1 MRRLISLIMIIICS
15 GTNIQAKELDL
26 GSKMPLVKSKL
37 MDISGKSISLS
48 EAKGENGLLVIFS
61 CNTCP
66 WVKKW
71 EDRYVELTKKY
82 KPKGVGVIAINSNE
96 SNFES
101 SESLDEMR
109 KIAEDKKY
117 NFFYAM
123 DDGSKLAR
131 EFGASKTPHVF
142 LFDKN
147 DKLVYRG
154 AVDDNAKKARKVKKP
169 YVADAIDAMLVGNDI
184 KYAST
189 KALGCGIKFKK

>member
-1 MRRLISLIMIIICS
+1 MSRLITIVTLLIS
-15 GTNIQAKELDL
+15 FNLQAKEIDL
-26 GSKMPLVKSKL
+26 GSKLPSEDIKML
-37 MDISGKSISLS
+37 DISGKKISLAD
-48 EAKGENGLLVIFS
+48 AKGENGLLVIFS

-66 WVKKW
+66 WVKRW
-71 EDRYVELTKKY
+71 EDRYVELAKTY

-96 SNFES
+96 SNFQS

-109 KIAEDKKY
+109 KIAEEKKY

-123 DDGSKLAR
+123 DDGSKLAK

-147 DKLVYRG
+147 DNLVYRG
-154 AVDDNAKKARKVKKP
+154 AVDDNPKTAKKVKKP
-169 YVADAIDAMLVGNDI
+169 YVASAIDAMLVGNDI

>member
-1 MRRLISLIMIIICS
+1 M
-15 GTNIQAKELDL
+15 
-26 GSKMPLVKSKL
+26 
-37 MDISGKSISLS
+37 
-48 EAKGENGLLVIFS
+48 VIFS

-154 AVDDNAKKARKVKKP
+154 AVDDNPKKARKVKKP
-169 YVADAIDAMLVGNDI
+169 YVADAIDAMLSGNDI

-189 KALGCGIKFKK
+189 KALGCGIKFKR